1 MLINLL
7 SSLCSHSWAE
17 LSRRLTSLHPLL
29 QLDCLTCH
37 MDTYFVIVK
46 ICWNQS
52 LLKDHHYD
60 LCLCVMIKTVSR
72 LEPSVLQKLWGHI
85 KVWLLTCVPE
95 PEISDH
101 NITKIAKTLTQSW
114 HNLSIMRPV
123 LSYVDTACWMLN
135 ESFSAA
141 AATLTVAVL
150 TCKSVI
156 LPLYLMAAND

>member
-17 LSRRLTSLHPLL
+17 LSRRLTSPRPLP
-29 QLDCLTCH
+29 QLDCLTSH
-37 MDTYFVIVK
+37 MDTYFCNSQNMLKPKFIK
-46 ICWNQS
+46 R
-52 LLKDHHYD
+52 LLFH

-123 LSYVDTACWMLN
+123 LSYVDTACWMRVSQQQQRLWQWQ
-135 ESFSAA
+135 S
-141 AATLTVAVL
+141 
-150 TCKSVI
+150 
-156 LPLYLMAAND
+156 

>member
-17 LSRRLTSLHPLL
+17 LSRRLTSTLPLL

-37 MDTYFVIVK
+37 MDTYFCNSQNILNP
-46 ICWNQS
+46 II
-52 LLKDHHYD
+52 YYF
-60 LCLCVMIKTVSR
+60 LCQCTMIKTVSR

-141 AATLTVAVL
+141 VAVTVAVL